1 MLRIYS
7 FYLMV
12 EEFRWIIF
20 TSLGIFELTVSK
32 TSILN
37 FANNLV
43 IMVSKKF
50 PIDFSSID
58 NTSF

>member
-58 NTSF
+58 NTSL